1 MATTYVFAVGKMI
14 ASQPPRVVVDTRLAE
29 LLDWRR
35 ETRQELPLP
44 ADLIVW
50 LEDRGYIVD
59 MLTGCTQRLEPLQNI
74 IDEAAE
80 TAEYE
85 DDMLDREFWASGNW

>member
-1 MATTYVFAVGKMI
+1 MATQYVFMVGKMI
-14 ASQPPRVVVDTRLAE
+14 ASQPATITIDTRLAE

-35 ETRQELPLP
+35 ETGQELPLP
-44 ADLIVW
+44 ADLILW

-59 MLTGCTQRLEPLQNI
+59 MLTGCTSRLEPLQQI

-80 TAEYE
+80 LEELE
-85 DDMLDREFWASGNW
+85 DDMADRAFWASGNW

>member
-1 MATTYVFAVGKMI
+1 MATQYVFAVGKMI
-14 ASQPPRVVVDTRLAE
+14 ASQPPVTIVDTRLAE

-35 ETRQELPLP
+35 ETGQELPLP
-44 ADLIVW
+44 ADLILW
-50 LEDRGYIVD
+50 LEDRGYVTD
-59 MLTGCTQRLEPLQNI
+59 LLTGETTRLEPLQTM

-80 TAEYE
+80 ADEYE

>member
-35 ETRQELPLP
+35 ETGMELPLP
-44 ADLIVW
+44 ADLILW
-50 LEDRGYIVD
+50 LEDRGYVVD
-59 MLTGCTQRLEPLQNI
+59 MLTGCTERLEPLQTM
-74 IDEAAE
+74 IDYGAE
-80 TAEYE
+80 LQELI
-85 DDMLDREFWASGNW
+85 DGR

>member
-1 MATTYVFAVGKMI
+1 MATQYVFAVGKMI

-35 ETRQELPLP
+35 ETGQELPLP
-44 ADLIVW
+44 ADLILW
-50 LEDRGYIVD
+50 LEDRGYVVD
-59 MLTGCTQRLEPLQNI
+59 LQTGCTQKLEPLQTL

-80 TAEYE
+80 ADEYE
-85 DDMLDREFWASGNW
+85 DWLEDVEWMRHGC